1 MRSIPPLSAVRAFES
16 AARHENFTRAAAELG
31 MTQAAV
37 SYQIRLLEERLGALL
52 FHRSKGRVT
61 LTEAG
66 RKAAP
71 LVSSAFDSLSD
82 AFTAVREDDQGVL
95 SINTAPTFAST
106 WLAARLGS
114 FQVAHPTLAVRLA
127 TENRLVDF
135 AAEDVD
141 VAIRIGAGG
150 WAGLAEHFLFRSH
163 VTPICSPSFRDRH
176 ALDHPDRL
184 LEVPRLSPQDR
195 WWASWLEQV
204 GVSASEALAAPGVAL
219 DTQVMEANAA
229 MAGHGIAMMTPLFWS
244 AEIADGRL
252 AQPFP
257 QLLFPGSSYW
267 LVYPEHKRTSRK
279 IKAFREW
286 LKAELR
292 ASAAEATSAVFITP
306 EA

>member
-1 MRSIPPLSAVRAFES
+1 
-16 AARHENFTRAAAELG
+16 